1 MAENSYVELLHNLTT
16 NLAIAVDQVKGGETK
31 EKDGIEFHADDY
43 WNRLGLVFKAIAHE
57 ATKLSLTFSSPP
69 LPTAQECESLVTGV
83 EKTTL
88 VLVSLYY
95 RLPKSQGLRL
105 RKSTQNAVVNVIQ
118 GIIDLAKAVEH
129 NGCGSSEQL
138 QSTGNVWNGAD
149 IFPQIPKDNRE
160 AVLKL
165 ICEAQGMATDAL
177 QEIQEAVDSGGIGD
191 DLDELLGEDVGSDN
205 ENTWSDR
212 DKTLLGP
219 CLGLLK
225 ASKSLLKKTKDTV
238 KKNACCN
245 SEKIVT
251 QLDDLADNID
261 RLSPAIDEFASS
273 LYPPLHY
280 QTLNENGKAVYQIHG
295 TILDFIRKCEFVT
308 ENDQQWID
316 FLHKANQHN
325 WDNINTHLNEV
336 S

>member
-1 MAENSYVELLHNLTT
+1 MAENFYVELLHNLTA
-16 NLAIAVDQVKGGETK
+16 NLAIAIDQVKGGETK
-31 EKDGIEFHADDY
+31 ETDGIEFNAEDF

-69 LPTAQECESLVTGV
+69 LPSSQECESLITGV

-88 VLVSLYY
+88 ALVSLYY
-95 RLPKSQGLRL
+95 CLPKSQGFRL
-105 RKSTQNAVVNVIQ
+105 RKSTQNAVVDVIQ
-118 GIIDLAKAVEH
+118 GITDLAKAVEQY
-129 NGCGSSEQL
+129 GCGSSEQL

-160 AVLKL
+160 AVLKV

-191 DLDELLGEDVGSDN
+191 DLDELLDEDVGSDN
-205 ENTWSDR
+205 ENTWSER

-238 KKNACCN
+238 KKNAFCN
-245 SEKIVT
+245 SEQTVM
-251 QLDDLADNID
+251 QLDDLADLVD
-261 RLSPAIDEFASS
+261 RLSPAVDELASS
-273 LYPPLHY
+273 LYPPIHY
-280 QTLNENGKAVYQIHG
+280 QTLNENGKCVYQIHG
-295 TILDFIRKCEFVT
+295 TMLEFIRKCDFVT

-325 WDNINTHLNEV
+325 WENINTHLNEV